1 MAQLVEGGFEGFAG
15 SVVPDEDGV
24 YRVEITARS
33 KGKDGALIGTA
44 ATSFVAG
51 PVNYEAKDAA
61 LNRELLTRVAV
72 DTGGQYYE
80 LGSISDMVEDL
91 THTESASSQ
100 RTAYDLWDM
109 PINFLL
115 VVLLA
120 SAEWFIRKRKGLA

>member
-1 MAQLVEGGFEGFAG
+1 MNQLIEGGFEGYG
-15 SVVPDEDGV
+15 GTIVPDEDGV
-24 YRVEITARS
+24 YKVEVNARR
-33 KGKDGALIGTA
+33 KGKDGALLGSA
-44 ATSFVAG
+44 QTSFVTG
-51 PVNYEAKDAA
+51 LVNHEARNAA

-72 DTGGQYYE
+72 DTGGKYYE
-80 LGSISDMVEDL
+80 LSKVNDMIEEL

-115 VVLLA
+115 AVLLA